1 MTTSLDELIIGGD
14 WCHLQLVDKRGFD
27 YYYDASPQPI
37 TDLIQLQ
44 LMNLPNSLTIL
55 RILLVP
61 VYIGFMT
68 YGSYGFALLTLLVAG
83 LTDAID
89 GHLARKLNQ
98 RTRLGTLLDP
108 LADKLLLTSSFIS
121 LAVLHLVPSW
131 LVILVVSRD
140 IILLLGTVVAHV
152 TGTPINVTPT
162 FLGKGTTFL
171 QLSYV
176 LSIVLLTWRGLDR
189 SILTPL
195 VVLTVGFTL
204 LSGLHYLYRGYRDT
218 NAAPPLA

>member
-1 MTTSLDELIIGGD
+1 
-14 WCHLQLVDKRGFD
+14 
-27 YYYDASPQPI
+27 
-37 TDLIQLQ
+37 
-44 LMNLPNSLTIL
+44 MNIPNSLTIL

-121 LAVLHLVPSW
+121 LAMLHLVPSW
-131 LVILVVSRD
+131 LVILVASRD

-152 TGTPINVTPT
+152 TSTPINVTPT
-162 FLGKGTTFL
+162 FLGKGATFL
-171 QLSYV
+171 QLTYV
-176 LSIVLLTWRGLDR
+176 LLIIFLSSRQMDLSL
-189 SILTPL
+189 LTPL
-195 VVLTVGFTL
+195 LVAMVVFTVS
-204 LSGLHYLYRGYRDT
+204 SGCHYLYRGYRSVGSS
-218 NAAPPLA
+218 PS

>member
-1 MTTSLDELIIGGD
+1 MM
-14 WCHLQLVDKRGFD
+14 
-27 YYYDASPQPI
+27 PP
-37 TDLIQLQ
+37 LIQSEVCPPPSH
-44 LMNLPNSLTIL
+44 MNIPNSLTIL

-121 LAVLHLVPSW
+121 LAMLHLVPSW

-152 TGTPINVTPT
+152 TSTPINVTPT
-162 FLGKGTTFL
+162 FLGKGTTLL

-176 LSIVLLTWRGLDR
+176 LLIVLLTWRGLDR

-195 VVLTVGFTL
+195 VMLMVGFTL
-204 LSGLHYLYRGYRDT
+204 TSGLHYLYRGYRDT